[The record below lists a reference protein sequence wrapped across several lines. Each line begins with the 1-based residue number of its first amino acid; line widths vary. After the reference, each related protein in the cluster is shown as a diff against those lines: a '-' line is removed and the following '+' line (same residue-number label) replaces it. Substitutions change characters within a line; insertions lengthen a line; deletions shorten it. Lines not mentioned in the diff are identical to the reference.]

1 MDDPVGDQAAR
12 NRWLVINAVRIGGVA
27 MVLVAILILR
37 GVVPQP
43 AWAGYLILA
52 VGIVDVF
59 LVPTLLARRWRTPP
73 R

>member
-1 MDDPVGDQAAR
+1 MADPASDEAAR
-12 NRWLVINAVRIGGVA
+12 NRWMVINAVRIGGVV
-27 MVLVAILILR
+27 MVIVAILILR

-43 AWAGYLILA
+43 AWAGYVILA

-59 LVPTLLARRWRTPP
+59 LVPTLLARKWRTPP